1 MAAGMVMAEED
12 DEEVRSAILGSK
24 EREKAMQQ
32 AEVSISCSWEESEFS
47 PNFPF
52 RLRAPHSRDRASP
65 IPSTKSKSLT
75 ICPCRIRIIH
85 SKEIVSADAC
95 SKLSA
100 EDVRGTSQ
108 TLRRPRM
115 FIYSK

>member
-24 EREKAMQQ
+24 ESEKAMQQ
-32 AEVSISCSWEESEFS
+32 AEVSISCSWEEFTAKRLLMVVAEFS

-75 ICPCRIRIIH
+75 ICPCRN
-85 SKEIVSADAC
+85 E
-95 SKLSA
+95 
-100 EDVRGTSQ
+100 
-108 TLRRPRM
+108 
-115 FIYSK
+115 